1 MTRVWSGCPRRGCP
15 AEKAGRRAG
24 RRAGIRAGIRADA
37 RQGPPSGQTKGWRQ
51 SEGGH
56 RLTLLSSRLRAARVI
71 IGARPEDIGFGKRL
85 RPGMP
90 QAKQTIG
97 QMSGKTGKGGAGKT
111 KAAARVAAKVAAATK
126 AARLAAARVVAARQ
140 AASFTVAAKL
150 AAAWVPARVAA
161 STARPHFRRSS
172 PSPMRVG
179 CRRRSSQLYQP
190 PLLAIRP
197 MARPSQTK
205 QAPKL
210 MGCRRRSNQV
220 LGLRPGLMLRQGLR
234 PGLTR
239 RGRLSA

>member
-1 MTRVWSGCPRRGCP
+1 M
-15 AEKAGRRAG
+15 
-24 RRAGIRAGIRADA
+24 
-37 RQGPPSGQTKGWRQ
+37 
-51 SEGGH
+51 
-56 RLTLLSSRLRAARVI
+56 I
-71 IGARPEDIGFGKRL
+71 IGAPPEDIGLGKRL

-172 PSPMRVG
+172 PSPKRVAAPPAWLT
-179 CRRRSSQLYQP
+179 RLDPDSSQLYQP

-210 MGCRRRSNQV
+210 MGCRRRSN
-220 LGLRPGLMLRQGLR
+220 
-234 PGLTR
+234 
-239 RGRLSA
+239 

>member
-1 MTRVWSGCPRRGCP
+1 M
-15 AEKAGRRAG
+15 
-24 RRAGIRAGIRADA
+24 
-37 RQGPPSGQTKGWRQ
+37 
-51 SEGGH
+51 
-56 RLTLLSSRLRAARVI
+56 I
-71 IGARPEDIGFGKRL
+71 IGAGPEDIGLGKRL

-97 QMSGKTGKGGAGKT
+97 QMSGKTGTRMAAASLAAAT

-161 STARPHFRRSS
+161 STARPHLRIPS

-179 CRRRSSQLYQP
+179 RRRRSSHLYQP

-210 MGCRRRSNQV
+210 MGCRRRSN
-220 LGLRPGLMLRQGLR
+220 
-234 PGLTR
+234 
-239 RGRLSA
+239 